1 MRRWRYQ
8 SYGGIEMDTQA
19 GLDIAID
26 LVTLGDSAAGVTALL
41 KAAGVS
47 SGAGPAGWIVA
58 GALVVAAGIMS
69 FVAATKRRTMKVE
82 MVAPLAQQYG
92 FPQAIVFPDFV
103 IQALQEN
110 KSQWR
115 KLQASK
121 LERDIAKGKG
131 KTWENTA
138 KLQFLGIVEAFDMA
152 EQRIKAGLPMAP
164 PTEADV
170 RALQK
175 AVRHTKEGTKL
186 TKKTRELV
194 IFGGAT
200 IAFVALA
207 FLILDD

>member
-1 MRRWRYQ
+1 MRRLRYQ
-8 SYGGIEMDTQA
+8 SYGAVDMDTQA
-19 GLDIAID
+19 GLDIAIN
-26 LVTLGDSAAGVTALL
+26 LATIGDSAASVTALL

-47 SGAGPAGWIVA
+47 SGAGPAGWIIA
-58 GALVVAAGIMS
+58 GVLVVASAAIA
-69 FVAATKRRTMKVE
+69 FVGAAKRRTMKVE

-92 FPQAIVFPDFV
+92 FPQAIAFPDFV
-103 IQALQEN
+103 IEALQDG

-115 KLQASK
+115 KYQASK

-131 KTWENTA
+131 KSWENTA

-152 EQRIKAGLPMAP
+152 EQRIKAGLPMVA

-170 RALQK
+170 KALQR
-175 AVRHTKEGTKL
+175 AVKHTKEGTKL

-194 IFGGAT
+194 ILGGAT
-200 IAFVALA
+200 VALVAVA

>member
-1 MRRWRYQ
+1 MRRFPHQ
-8 SYGGIEMDTQA
+8 NYGGMDMDTQA
-19 GLDIAID
+19 GVDIAVELAMIGE
-26 LVTLGDSAAGVTALL
+26 TAGSVATLL

-47 SGAGPAGWIVA
+47 SGAGPAGWVVA
-58 GALVVAAGIMS
+58 GALVVATAIVA
-69 FVAATKRRTMKVE
+69 FVGAAKRRTMKVE

-92 FPQAIVFPDFV
+92 FPQAVAFPDFV
-103 IQALQEN
+103 LQALQEN

-115 KLQASK
+115 QLQASK

-131 KTWENTA
+131 KSWENTA
-138 KLQFLGIVEAFDMA
+138 KLQFLGIVEVFDMA
-152 EQRIKAGLPMAP
+152 EKRIKAGLPMVA

-170 RALQK
+170 KALQR

-194 IFGGAT
+194 ILGGAT
-200 IAFVALA
+200 IAFVAVA